1 MYILKNAFISITR
14 NKGRNLLIGI
24 VILVISCSV
33 AVTLAINNSSSNLM
47 ESYAS
52 KYETEATLGMNR
64 ENMMKDFD
72 PSNRE
77 ESKENMQDMFQ
88 KSNVTV
94 EEIEKFA
101 DSNYVKSYYY
111 TLSTGVNSNSL
122 EKVSADTN
130 KEEEG
135 ERFGGRFGGDFNKEN
150 TTSGDFTLKGYSSI
164 SSMNE
169 FIEGTYTI
177 TDGEVSSDFDSNHC
191 LVSKELATS
200 NGLTVG
206 DTIEMVDASNE
217 SYTYTLTV
225 TGIYEEK
232 ESSSDDRMA
241 MFTNSAN
248 TIITNTNVLKSMQ
261 EKNADLTIQ
270 TNPTFVLTS
279 SDVVEKFEKELQE
292 KELNENLKV
301 ETNLD
306 QVENATSTISNVKN
320 FAITFLVIT
329 LIIGTIVLL
338 VTNMI
343 HIRERRYEIGVL
355 RTIGM
360 KKSKVALQFFYELF
374 IVSTIFLVLGAGI
387 GAMVSVP
394 VSNQLLKSEI
404 AESQNDT
411 NKISENFG
419 FRGDRKEVGGQMP
432 SRPENHKFNGVVEVQ
447 AFDSI
452 DAVVDFKVLVELLII
467 GLFVTLLS
475 GTSALI
481 SIQRFSPLTILKER
495 T

>member
-77 ESKENMQDMFQ
+77 ESKENMQDMFS

-232 ESSSDDRMA
+232 ESSNDDRMA

-248 TIITNTNVLKSMQ
+248 TIITNANVLKSMQ
-261 EKNADLTIQ
+261 EKNTELTIQ

-292 KELNENLKV
+292 KGLNENLKL

-320 FAITFLVIT
+320 FAIMFLVIT

-338 VTNMI
+338 VINMI

-374 IVSTIFLVLGAGI
+374 IVSTIFLILGAGI

-419 FRGDRKEVGGQMP
+419 FRGDRKEEGGQMP
-432 SRPENHKFNGVVEVQ
+432 SEPENHKFNGVVEVQ
-447 AFDSI
+447 VFDNI
-452 DAVVDFKVLVELLII
+452 DAVVDFKVLIELLVI